1 MTDLKMNSISLII
14 AVVIFHVLSYFTHS
28 MNDHQLL
35 LSIVIWLSVGCL
47 LILTMELRVKKKR
60 TKEVS

>member
-1 MTDLKMNSISLII
+1 MTDLKMNSISLLI
-14 AVVIFHVLSYFTHS
+14 AIVIFHVLSYFTHS

-35 LSIVIWLSVGCL
+35 LSIGIWLLVGCL
-47 LILTMELRVKKKR
+47 LIFGVELKTKRQR

>member
-14 AVVIFHVLSYFTHS
+14 AVVVFHVLSYLTHS
-28 MNDHQLL
+28 MNDPQLL

-47 LILTMELRVKKKR
+47 LILTMELRVKKKQ